1 MEMWTVVQ
9 YVGTPLTLLAFIAA
23 VFAWSYSVKLKEKAE
38 LLKTL
43 PESERVVYL
52 EKELESYQIDAVQKG
67 VTGQQKFEL
76 MQLVILQ
83 RAHRLK
89 IVAMTAIAIA
99 VVLAVTI
106 IMVWVSGDSI
116 TVNKGVAA
124 KGNHISIQ
132 NEVHSNE

>member
-1 MEMWTVVQ
+1 
-9 YVGTPLTLLAFIAA
+9 
-23 VFAWSYSVKLKEKAE
+23 LKEKAE

-43 PESERVVYL
+43 PESERAVYL
-52 EKELESYQIDAVQKG
+52 EKELESYQMDATQKG

-89 IVAMTAIAIA
+89 ILAMTSIAIA

-124 KGNHISIQ
+124 KGNNISIQ